1 MLGSFDLGLP
11 EVEEEERAEQ
21 LLMMVEEE
29 QNDKKGLLPEEFE
42 DLSSFIMEEDPDMY
56 AAAGILI
63 PATSSPINN
72 KVNIQQTI
80 ESTISSVPAF
90 QGANVTVKVLVM
102 ENNNGTI
109 HF

>member
-1 MLGSFDLGLP
+1 
-11 EVEEEERAEQ
+11 
-21 LLMMVEEE
+21 MVEEE
-29 QNDKKGLLPEEFE
+29 QNDNKGLLPEEFE
-42 DLSSFIMEEDPDMY
+42 DLTSFVMEEDPDLY
-56 AAAGILI
+56 AAAGISF
-63 PATSSPINN
+63 PATSSLTNN

-80 ESTISSVPAF
+80 QSAISSVPAL